1 MIELK
6 SPPQIAHMRAAG
18 RILADAFRVCRD
30 LVKPGVSTLE
40 IDREVE
46 ALIRDR
52 KAKPA
57 FKGYRGFPATICAS
71 INEEVVHGIPAARR
85 RLREG
90 DIIGLDLGAIVE
102 GYYADAA
109 VTLPVGEV
117 PDETRRLLE
126 VTRESL
132 ELAIAQCRPGQRLG
146 DVSAAVQQHVEGA
159 GFGVVRAFVGHGI
172 GRALHEDPQ
181 VPNFGEPGRGPLLR
195 VGMVLALEPMV
206 TMGHWEVRVLADR
219 WTAVTADGSLAAH
232 FEHTVAVT
240 ERRPGRAHRG
250 RAGGGLMARRRRGQF
265 PEEREG
271 KKPKDDAI
279 EVEGKVV
286 EPLPNAMFRV
296 ELDNGHRVLTHV
308 SGKMRMHFIRILPG
322 DRVKVELSAYDLTR
336 GRITYRFK

>member
-1 MIELK
+1 VIELK
-6 SPPQIAHMRAAG
+6 SPTQIALMREAG

-46 ALIRDR
+46 ALIRSR

-117 PDETRRLLE
+117 SDEARRLLE

-146 DVSAAVQQHVEGA
+146 DVSAAVQQHVERA

-240 ERRPGRAHRG
+240 EHGP
-250 RAGGGLMARRRRGQF
+250 
-265 PEEREG
+265 
-271 KKPKDDAI
+271 D
-279 EVEGKVV
+279 
-286 EPLPNAMFRV
+286 
-296 ELDNGHRVLTHV
+296 VLTADV
-308 SGKMRMHFIRILPG
+308 R
-322 DRVKVELSAYDLTR
+322 EAA
-336 GRITYRFK
+336 